1 MCNRAVKAVYMQMYA
16 IPARHEVV
24 PAHDKLQT
32 KCQTSRDDY
41 CTQQAKHI
49 RSKLHACAV
58 NIDMHV
64 NLDTYCT
71 MNVPSLRIETMQ
83 VCTHVSMP

>member
-41 CTQQAKHI
+41 CTQQAKNI
-49 RSKLHACAV
+49 RS
-58 NIDMHV
+58 
-64 NLDTYCT
+64 
-71 MNVPSLRIETMQ
+71 
-83 VCTHVSMP
+83 